1 MKALLIV
8 AHGSRREQSNQEV
21 LELANTLTQQGNHGF
36 DIIEAAFLEL
46 ADTLIPDGIEN
57 CARRGATEIIVLP
70 YFLNSGKHV
79 TRDIPEVITAIKPQ
93 YPDINIL
100 LTQHI
105 GASPVMLEL
114 ILETATNKT

>member
-8 AHGSRREQSNQEV
+8 AHGSRRQESNQEV
-21 LELANTLTQQGNHGF
+21 IDLANTIANRDDHDF
-36 DIIEAAFLEL
+36 DLVEPAFLEL

-57 CARRGATEIIVLP
+57 CAKAGATDIIVMP

-93 YPDINIL
+93 YADINIMV
-100 LTQHI
+100 TSHI
-105 GASPVMLEL
+105 GASPVMLDL
-114 ILETATNKT
+114 ILQTARHP